1 VESFAGQSGT
11 GCELLGAG
19 TVALKANHFYKVFA
33 VGAEE
38 GLGVGVRDLEKE
50 QLELASTLFF
60 VIMLALSVTLVLLI
74 LVIVLRPVVRAL
86 LVYYGWQQQRGEF
99 AYPLSWFNLKIK
111 LKRLGEL
118 GYLRYVAHRRLPD
131 DETHCCF
138 CLEVLQQG
146 RTAAQLFCLHEFH
159 SECFQ
164 EWIRNEP
171 NPRCPTCRREFTRA
185 NLQDHRSQQEIPLQ
199 EQ

>member
-1 VESFAGQSGT
+1 
-11 GCELLGAG
+11 
-19 TVALKANHFYKVFA
+19 
-33 VGAEE
+33 
-38 GLGVGVRDLEKE
+38 
-50 QLELASTLFF
+50 
-60 VIMLALSVTLVLLI
+60 MLALSGTLVLLI
-74 LVIVLRPVVRAL
+74 LVVVLRPILRAL
-86 LVYYGWQQQRGEF
+86 LVYYGWQQQRGDF
-99 AYPLSWFNLKIK
+99 PYPLSWFNLKIK
-111 LKRLGEL
+111 LKRLTEL

-185 NLQDHRSQQEIPLQ
+185 NLQQHRSQQEIPLQ